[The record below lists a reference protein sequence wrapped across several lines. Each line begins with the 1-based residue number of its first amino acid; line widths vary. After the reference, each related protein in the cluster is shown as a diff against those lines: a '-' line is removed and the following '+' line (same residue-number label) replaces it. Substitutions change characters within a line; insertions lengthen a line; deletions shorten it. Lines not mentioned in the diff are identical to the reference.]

1 MPRFRHHG
9 SPMQTPNTLAPLAR
23 LLPTAAVL
31 MALLVALP
39 LLAVVGRLADPSAA
53 GSWQHLLATVLPD
66 YLRDTMLLC
75 AGVAGGTFMLG
86 TFAAWLVAAHRF
98 PGRDLFSWALVLPLA
113 MPAWI
118 VAYTYTDWL
127 QFAGP
132 VQTLLRDLTGWQ
144 YGDYAFPP
152 IRSLG
157 GAIVVFSLVLYPY
170 VYLLA
175 RDAFLDA
182 SGSLRDASRSLG
194 AGYFATLF
202 RVALPMARPAI
213 AVGLALALME
223 TVADF
228 GAVSYFGVQ
237 TFTTGIY
244 RAWYSLGDP
253 VASAQLAAV
262 LLTGVIALLV
272 LERHA
277 RGRARFVARA
287 GQRRAEPQTL
297 TGWRAA
303 LATLACAIPLAGGFV
318 LPVLLLG
325 LLAAENH
332 ALLESSRYLLLAT
345 HSATLSATVAVVA
358 VIAALLLGYAARGA
372 RRGVR
377 AVTAAAGFGYAV
389 PGTVLAVGVLTLAS
403 AVDSLL
409 FALNGDALPPLLLG
423 GSLLVVVYALVVR
436 FVALAQG
443 SIDAGLARIQPSMD
457 DAARALGEH
466 RLGVLRRV
474 HAPMLAGSL
483 LTALLM
489 VFVEVM
495 KELPATLMLR
505 PFGFDTLATQA
516 WLYAADERLGEAAW
530 PSLLIV
536 LVGLLPVLLLTRRGQ
551 SGGT

>member
-1 MPRFRHHG
+1 MNDSVATR
-9 SPMQTPNTLAPLAR
+9 SR
-23 LLPTAAVL
+23 LLPGAALLIAV
-31 MALLVALP
+31 LVALP
-39 LLAVVGRLADPSAA
+39 LLAVVGRIADPSAA
-53 GSWQHLLATVLPD
+53 DSWAHLLSTVLPD
-66 YLRDTMLLC
+66 YVRNTLLLC
-75 AGVAGGTFMLG
+75 AGVAFGTFMLG

-98 PGRDLFSWALVLPLA
+98 PGRDLFAWALVLPLA

-118 VAYTYTDWL
+118 VAYVYTDWL
-127 QFAGP
+127 QFSGP
-132 VQTLLRDLTGWQ
+132 VQSLLREFTGWQ
-144 YGDYAFPP
+144 YGDYQFPP

-182 SGSLRDASRSLG
+182 SGTLRDAARSLG
-194 AGYFATLF
+194 SSYFGALF

-213 AVGLALALME
+213 AVGLALAMME

-253 VASAQLAAV
+253 VASAQLSA
-262 LLTGVIALLV
+262 LLLAGVIALLV
-272 LERHA
+272 LERRA
-277 RGRARFVARA
+277 RGRARFVART
-287 GQRRAEPQTL
+287 GHRDAEPVAL
-297 TGWRAA
+297 AGWRAW
-303 LATLACAIPLAGGFV
+303 LATLACALPVIGGFL
-318 LPVLLLG
+318 LPALLLG
-325 LLAAENH
+325 MLARGHLDLLDAT
-332 ALLESSRYLLLAT
+332 RYI
-345 HSATLSATVAVVA
+345 TLSANSALLSTLVAVVA
-358 VIAALLLGYAARGA
+358 VLVALLLGYAARGA
-372 RRGVR
+372 RRSVQ
-377 AVTAAAGFGYAV
+377 AVTGAAGFGYAV

-403 AVDSLL
+403 AFDDLL
-409 FALNGDALPPLLLG
+409 FRLNDNELPPLLLG
-423 GSLLVVVYALVVR
+423 GSLALVVYALVVR
-436 FVALAQG
+436 FLALAQG

-457 DAARALGEH
+457 DAARALGESRH
-466 RLGVLRRV
+466 GVLRRV

-483 LTALLM
+483 LTALLL

-536 LVGLLPVLLLTRRGQ
+536 LVGLLPVLVLTRRG
-551 SGGT
+551 GGAN

>member
-1 MPRFRHHG
+1 MHAKVSA
-9 SPMQTPNTLAPLAR
+9 SPARTLVV
-23 LLPTAAVL
+23 AAVL
-31 MALLVALP
+31 IALLVALP
-39 LLAVVGRLADPSAA
+39 LLAVIGRLGDPAA
-53 GSWQHLLATVLPD
+53 TDSWQHLLSTVLPD
-66 YLRDTMLLC
+66 YLRNTLLLC
-75 AGVAGGTFMLG
+75 AGVAFGTFMLG

-98 PGRDLFSWALVLPLA
+98 PGRDLFAWALVLPLA

-118 VAYTYTDWL
+118 VAYVYTDWL

-132 VQTLLRDLTGWQ
+132 VQTQLREITGWQ
-144 YGDYAFPP
+144 HGDYAFPP
-152 IRSLG
+152 VRSLG

-182 SGSLRDASRSLG
+182 SGSLRDAARSLG
-194 AGYFATLF
+194 AGYFGALF
-202 RVALPMARPAI
+202 RVALPLARPAI

-253 VASAQLAAV
+253 VASAQLST
-262 LLTGVIALLV
+262 LLLAGVVALLV
-272 LERHA
+272 LERRA
-277 RGRARFVARA
+277 RGRARFVART
-287 GQRRAEPQTL
+287 GQRGAAPVAL
-297 TGWRAA
+297 AGWRAW
-303 LATLACAIPLAGGFV
+303 LATLACAIPVAGGFL
-318 LPVLLLG
+318 LPMLLLA
-325 LLAAENH
+325 LLARDH
-332 ALLESSRYLLLAT
+332 VDLLDSGRYLLLAT
-345 HSATLSATVAVVA
+345 NSAMLSATVAGAAVVA
-358 VIAALLLGYAARGA
+358 AVLLGYAARGSH
-372 RRGVR
+372 RGVR

-389 PGTVLAVGVLTLAS
+389 PGTVLAVGVLTLTS
-403 AVDSLL
+403 AVDDLL

-423 GSLLVVVYALVVR
+423 GSIVVVAYALVVR
-436 FVALAQG
+436 FLALAQG
-443 SIDAGLARIQPSMD
+443 SVEAGLARIQPSMD

-466 RLGVLRRV
+466 RAGVLRRV

-483 LTALLM
+483 LTALLL

-536 LVGLLPVLLLTRRGQ
+536 LVGLLPVLVLTRRGHAG
-551 SGGT
+551 ST